1 MIQNDDE
8 VRFINTIK
16 LLKHLPKVSAP
27 PNFESDLMRRINSGN
42 FIENFRARWWDK
54 LFLPSRLIPAAAFA
68 LSIVAV
74 FYFLNFNS
82 VERDNPFLAKPK
94 FREIALKTSDKQTF
108 RAKSS
113 EYAEASVN
121 GSFKIN
127 KEGFN
132 FLQIR
137 LNETERAKINR
148 LKEQI
153 KAYFNKKQ

>member
-8 VRFINTIK
+8 VRYINIIR
-16 LLKHLPKVSAP
+16 LLKQLPKVTAP

-42 FIENFRARWWDK
+42 FQENYRSRWWDK

-68 LSIVAV
+68 LSILAV

-82 VERDNPFLAKPK
+82 VERENPFLAKPK
-94 FREIALKTSDKQTF
+94 IRKTVS
-108 RAKSS
+108 
-113 EYAEASVN
+113 EASIA

-127 KEGFN
+127 KEGLN

-137 LNETERAKINR
+137 LNEAERAKINK

-153 KAYFNKKQ
+153 KDYFKKKQ

>member
-1 MIQNDDE
+1 MIQSDDE
-8 VRFINTIK
+8 VRYINIIR
-16 LLKHLPKVSAP
+16 LLKQLPKVTAP

-42 FIENFRARWWDK
+42 FQENYRSRWWDK

-68 LSIVAV
+68 LSILAV

-82 VERDNPFLAKPK
+82 VDHENPFLVKPK
-94 FREIALKTSDKQTF
+94 IRETVS
-108 RAKSS
+108 
-113 EYAEASVN
+113 EASIA

-127 KEGFN
+127 KEGLN

-137 LNETERAKINR
+137 LNEAERAKINK

-153 KAYFNKKQ
+153 KDYFKKKQ

>member
-8 VRFINTIK
+8 VRYINIIK
-16 LLKHLPKVSAP
+16 LLKQMPKVTAP

-42 FIENFRARWWDK
+42 FKENFRATWWDK
-54 LFLPSRLIPAAAFA
+54 LFLPSRLIPVATFV
-68 LSIVAV
+68 LSIIAV

-82 VERDNPFLAKPK
+82 VEPENPFLTKPK
-94 FREIALKTSDKQTF
+94 IRETVSKTSDNQTF
-108 RAKSS
+108 YTKKP
-113 EYAEASVN
+113 EYSEASVN

-127 KEGFN
+127 KEGLN

-137 LNETERAKINR
+137 LNEAERAKINK

-153 KAYFNKKQ
+153 KDYFKKKQ

>member
-1 MIQNDDE
+1 MIQSDDE
-8 VRFINTIK
+8 VRYINIIR
-16 LLKHLPKVSAP
+16 LLKQLPKVTAP

-42 FIENFRARWWDK
+42 FQENYRSRWWDK

-68 LSIVAV
+68 LSILAV

-82 VERDNPFLAKPK
+82 VDHENPFLVKPK
-94 FREIALKTSDKQTF
+94 IRETVS
-108 RAKSS
+108 
-113 EYAEASVN
+113 EASIA

-127 KEGFN
+127 KEGLN

-137 LNETERAKINR
+137 LNKAERAKINK

-153 KAYFNKKQ
+153 KDYFKKKQ

>member
-8 VRFINTIK
+8 VRYINIIR
-16 LLKHLPKVSAP
+16 LLKQLPKVTAP
-27 PNFESDLMRRINSGN
+27 PNFESDLMKRINSGN
-42 FIENFRARWWDK
+42 FQENYRPRWWDK

-68 LSIVAV
+68 LSILAV

-82 VERDNPFLAKPK
+82 VERENPFLAKPK
-94 FREIALKTSDKQTF
+94 IRETVL
-108 RAKSS
+108 
-113 EYAEASVN
+113 EASIA

-127 KEGFN
+127 KEGLN

-137 LNETERAKINR
+137 LNEAERAKINK

-153 KAYFNKKQ
+153 KDYFKKKQ

>member
-8 VRFINTIK
+8 VRYINIIR
-16 LLKHLPKVSAP
+16 LLKQLPKVTAP

-42 FIENFRARWWDK
+42 FQENYRSRWWDK
-54 LFLPSRLIPAAAFA
+54 LFLPSRFIPAAAFA
-68 LSIVAV
+68 LSILAV

-82 VERDNPFLAKPK
+82 VERENPFLAKPK
-94 FREIALKTSDKQTF
+94 IRETVS
-108 RAKSS
+108 
-113 EYAEASVN
+113 EASIA

-127 KEGFN
+127 KEGLN

-137 LNETERAKINR
+137 LNEAERAKINK

-153 KAYFNKKQ
+153 KDYFKKKQ

>member
-8 VRFINTIK
+8 VRYINIIK
-16 LLKHLPKVSAP
+16 LLKQLPKVTAP

-42 FIENFRARWWDK
+42 FQENYRSRWWDK

-68 LSIVAV
+68 LSILAV

-82 VERDNPFLAKPK
+82 VDHENPFLVKPK
-94 FREIALKTSDKQTF
+94 IRETVS
-108 RAKSS
+108 
-113 EYAEASVN
+113 EASIA

-127 KEGFN
+127 KEGLN

-137 LNETERAKINR
+137 LNEAERAKINK

-153 KAYFNKKQ
+153 KDYFKK